1 MPPEPS
7 GGWSGP
13 SQRGV
18 WSYPGRYY
26 IEVRGVH
33 GIGGEQVARRVERAL
48 EEHPRVQWARVNAPS
63 ERVVVA
69 VGKPPPSEQ
78 DLIARIERAEVQEPV
93 APTEEF
99 DEWAPEPRHPSGGG
113 KEPSRW
119 PSWRRT
125 SWG

>member
-1 MPPEPS
+1 MSPLSPLHLPLAPLRLLPLPS
-7 GGWSGP
+7 MQLLAPIKAGMAAGVRDAAGAVGRLVRP
-13 SQRGV
+13 SQRGI

-69 VGKPPPSEQ
+69 VGKPPPSE
-78 DLIARIERAEVQEPV
+78 
-93 APTEEF
+93 
-99 DEWAPEPRHPSGGG
+99 
-113 KEPSRW
+113 
-119 PSWRRT
+119 
-125 SWG
+125 